1 MRVTFPKTDASQL
14 IDFLG
19 LSLSLSPYRENFFT
33 VYSNLLP
40 QSPPPLPPFTPSSH
54 ATCHDSTSVGNNP
67 LLQEKARCDAWTVS
81 VLVDID
87 CSDFLAGFRF
97 QLSIEIEKKIQREGF
112 AKWQKPVPKAF
123 CAQQSFITWK
133 TLTVIV
139 KRRLLRLRW
148 IKRRFQYYTQ
158 LTTVYKYDKNS
169 KRYKFYWNIYI
180 YIQYT
185 YILPEFAL
193 SKNRENLF

>member
-19 LSLSLSPYRENFFT
+19 LSPYHENFFT
-33 VYSNLLP
+33 VYSNLLLQP
-40 QSPPPLPPFTPSSH
+40 PPPLPPFTPSLH

-97 QLSIEIEKKIQREGF
+97 QLSIEIEKKNL
-112 AKWQKPVPKAF
+112 A
-123 CAQQSFITWK
+123 
-133 TLTVIV
+133 
-139 KRRLLRLRW
+139 
-148 IKRRFQYYTQ
+148 RRFCEMTETCAKSFLCPIVVYYM
-158 LTTVYKYDKNS
+158 
-169 KRYKFYWNIYI
+169 
-180 YIQYT
+180 
-185 YILPEFAL
+185 
-193 SKNRENLF
+193 ENFDGSQTPPPTS